1 MHKLLARQL
10 AKAAKASGEVD
21 LQALLALV
29 AAAYE
34 QSDADRQRTDRSMS
48 LMIGE
53 LEQLNHGLDQLVR
66 ERTAELREREFEL
79 QAQNLRFDAAL
90 ENMPQGLCMFDRNE
104 RLIVCNERYGEMYG
118 LSPVQTKPGVTLRSI
133 LEARVQR
140 GYHPDEPGLYVE
152 NILAKVRNSQP
163 YYTEYPMS
171 DGRIFAIHH
180 RPMAG
185 GGWVAIHQNI
195 TAQKQAETQIAF
207 MARHDGLTGLT
218 NRSVLLEKMEEALA
232 RLRRHGSPFTVF
244 MLDLDLFKIVNDSLG
259 HPVGDELLKVVA
271 ARLLACTRETDTVAR
286 LGGDEFAILATADDN
301 QQGAAI
307 ATANRLLAAIST
319 PFDLDGNV
327 INVGTSIGI
336 VLAPTH
342 GANVEQLIKNADL
355 ALYKAK
361 AEGRD
366 SYRFFERSMG
376 LEAITRRTHQS
387 ELRNALTNGEFVLHY
402 HPIVDVHTREPASIE
417 ALIRWMHPQRGMI
430 SPLEFIPLA
439 EETGLINPIGEWVLR
454 KACADAAE
462 WPANVKVSVN
472 LSAVQFRRL
481 CPLDNFRNVLD
492 ETGLP
497 AERLELEITETVLLQ
512 GNEENVETLH
522 QLRAMGISIVLDDF
536 GTGYSSLSY
545 LRMFPFDK
553 IKIDRSFVH
562 ELAKNEHS
570 ASIVSAVAGLGRNLR
585 IGTVAEGVETE
596 DQLVLV
602 RAAGCTH
609 AQGYLFGK
617 PCPVAELNFR
627 RLGQRKQKSKV
638 A

>member
-1 MHKLLARQL
+1 VHKLLARQL
-10 AKAAKASGEVD
+10 AKATKASGEVD
-21 LQALLALV
+21 LQGLLALV
-29 AAAYE
+29 SAAYE
-34 QSDADRQRTDRSMS
+34 QSDADRQRTDRSIA
-48 LMIGE
+48 LMIDE
-53 LEQLNHGLDQLVR
+53 LEQLNHGLDKLVQ
-66 ERTAELREREFEL
+66 ERTAELRDREFEL
-79 QAQNLRFDAAL
+79 QAQNLRFDAAI
-90 ENMPQGLCMFDRNE
+90 ENMPHGLCMFDRNE
-104 RLIVCNERYGEMYG
+104 RLIVCNERYGEIYG
-118 LSPVQTKPGVTLRSI
+118 LSPEQTQPGVTLRSI
-133 LEARVQR
+133 LEARVKA
-140 GYHPDEPGLYVE
+140 GYHPDEPDLYVE
-152 NILAKVRNSQP
+152 RILTKVRNNQP
-163 YYTEYPMS
+163 YYTEYPMC
-171 DGRIFAIHH
+171 DGRVFAVNH

-185 GGWVAIHQNI
+185 GGWVAIHQDI
-195 TAQKQAETQIAF
+195 TAQKHAETQIAF
-207 MARHDGLTGLT
+207 MARHDGLTGLA

-259 HPVGDELLKVVA
+259 HPTGDALLKVVA

-301 QQGAAI
+301 QHGAAM

-319 PFDLDGNV
+319 PFDLDGNA
-327 INVGTSIGI
+327 INIGTSIGI
-336 VLAPTH
+336 VLAPRH

-366 SYRFFERSMG
+366 SYRFFDPAMG
-376 LEAITRRTHQS
+376 LEAVTRRAHQS
-387 ELRNALTNGEFVLHY
+387 ELRNALTNDEFVLHY
-402 HPIVDVHTREPASIE
+402 HPIVDVHTRQPASVE
-417 ALIRWMHPQRGMI
+417 ALIRWNHPQRGMV

-454 KACADAAE
+454 KACADAAQ

-481 CPLDNFRNVLD
+481 CPIDNVRNVLD

-497 AERLELEITETVLLQ
+497 PERLELEITETVLLQ
-512 GNEENVETLH
+512 GSEDNVETLH
-522 QLRAMGISIVLDDF
+522 QLRAMGIAIVLDDF

-570 ASIVSAVAGLGRNLR
+570 ASIVSAVAGLGRSLR

-596 DQLVLV
+596 DQLVLI

-617 PCPVAELNFR
+617 PCPAAELKFR
-627 RLGQRKQKSKV
+627 HVAQRKQKSKV

>member
-1 MHKLLARQL
+1 VHKLLARQF

-21 LQALLALV
+21 LQALLTLV
-29 AAAYE
+29 SAAYE
-34 QSDADRQRTDRSMS
+34 QSDTDRQRTDRSMS

-53 LEQLNHGLDQLVR
+53 LEQLNQGLDKLVQ

-118 LSPVQTKPGVTLRSI
+118 LPPEQIKPGATLRSI
-133 LEARVQR
+133 LEARVGR
-140 GYHPDEPGLYVE
+140 GYHPEEPDVYVE

-163 YYTEYPMS
+163 YYAEYPMS
-171 DGRIFAIHH
+171 DGRIFAIFH
-180 RPMAG
+180 RPMPG
-185 GGWVAIHQNI
+185 GGWVAIHQDI

-207 MARHDGLTGLT
+207 MARHDGLTGLA

-327 INVGTSIGI
+327 INIGTSIGI

-387 ELRNALTNGEFVLHY
+387 ELRNALTNDEFVLHY

-417 ALIRWMHPQRGMI
+417 ALIRWKHPQRGMI

-454 KACADAAE
+454 KACTDAAQ

-481 CPLDNFRNVLD
+481 CPLDNFRNVLE

-497 AERLELEITETVLLQ
+497 TERLELEITETVLLQ
-512 GNEENVETLH
+512 GSEENVETLH

-602 RAAGCTH
+602 RAACCTH

-617 PCPVAELNFR
+617 PCAVDELNFR
-627 RLGQRKQKSKV
+627 RIGQRKQKSKV

>member
-1 MHKLLARQL
+1 VHKLLARQL
-10 AKAAKASGEVD
+10 ADAANSSGDVN
-21 LQALLALV
+21 LQCLLSLV
-29 AAAYE
+29 SDAYE
-34 QSDADRQRTDRSMS
+34 QSDAKSRRTDRAIS
-48 LMIGE
+48 LMVAE
-53 LEQLNHGLDQLVR
+53 LERLNRALDQLAQ

-79 QAQNLRFDAAL
+79 RAQNMRFDAAL

-104 RLIVCNERYGEMYG
+104 RLIVCNERYGVMYG
-118 LSPVQTKPGVTLRSI
+118 LLPEQTKPGVTLRSI
-133 LEARVQR
+133 LEARVQA
-140 GYHPDEPGLYVE
+140 GHIPDNADQYVE
-152 NILAKVRNSQP
+152 YILAKVRNRQP
-163 YYTEYPMS
+163 YYAEYPMR
-171 DGRIFAIHH
+171 DGRTFGINH
-180 RPMAG
+180 RPMPD
-185 GGWVAIHQNI
+185 GGWVAIHQDI
-195 TAQKQAETQIAF
+195 TAQKRAETQITF
-207 MARHDGLTGLT
+207 MARHDGLTGLA
-218 NRSVLLEKMEEALA
+218 NRAVLLEKMDEALA

-244 MLDLDLFKIVNDSLG
+244 MLDLDLFKTVNDTLG
-259 HPVGDELLKVVA
+259 HPLGDALLKVVA

-319 PFDLDGNV
+319 PFNLDDNV
-327 INVGTSIGI
+327 INIGTSIGI
-336 VLAPTH
+336 ALAPAH
-342 GANVEQLIKNADL
+342 GMNVEQLVKGADL

-366 SYRFFERSMG
+366 AYRFFEHSMG
-376 LEAITRRTHQS
+376 LEAITRRMHQS
-387 ELRNALTNGEFVLHY
+387 ELRGALANGEFVLHY
-402 HPIVDVHTREPASIE
+402 HPIVDINTRETASVE
-417 ALIRWMHPQRGMI
+417 ALIRWNHPQRGMI

-454 KACADAAE
+454 KACGDAVQ

-472 LSAVQFRRL
+472 LSAVQFHRL
-481 CPLDNFRNVLD
+481 CPIDNFRNVLD
-492 ETGLP
+492 KTGLP

-512 GNEENVETLH
+512 GTDENVETLH
-522 QLRAMGISIVLDDF
+522 QLRGMGISIVLDDF

-545 LRMFPFDK
+545 LRRFPFDK

-562 ELAKNEHS
+562 ELAKSEHC
-570 ASIVSAVAGLGRNLR
+570 ASIVSAVAGLGRSLR

-596 DQLVLV
+596 DQLALV

-617 PCPVAELNFR
+617 PCAGTELKFR
-627 RLGQRKQKSKV
+627 RFGERRQKSRV

>member
-1 MHKLLARQL
+1 VHKLLARQL
-10 AKAAKASGEVD
+10 AKAKASGEVD
-21 LQALLALV
+21 LQALLTLV
-29 AAAYE
+29 SGAYE
-34 QSDADRQRTDRSMS
+34 QSDSDRQRTDRSIA

-53 LEQLNHGLDQLVR
+53 LEQLNRGLDQLVQ
-66 ERTAELREREFEL
+66 ERTAALREREFEL
-79 QAQNLRFDAAL
+79 QAQNMRFDAAL

-118 LSPVQTKPGVTLRSI
+118 LSKEQTKPGVTLRAI
-133 LEARVQR
+133 LEARVEG
-140 GYHPDEPGLYVE
+140 GYHPNEPDLYVE
-152 NILAKVRNSQP
+152 KILAKVRNGQP
-163 YYTEYPMS
+163 YYSEYPMR
-171 DGRIFAIHH
+171 DGHTFAIHH
-180 RPMAG
+180 RPMSG
-185 GGWVAIHQNI
+185 GGWVAIHQDI

-207 MARHDGLTGLT
+207 MARHDGLTGLA

-327 INVGTSIGI
+327 INIGTSIGI

-342 GANVEQLIKNADL
+342 AANVEQLLKSADL

-361 AEGRD
+361 GEGRD
-366 SYRFFERSMG
+366 SYRFFEPSMG

-387 ELRNALTNGEFVLHY
+387 ELRNALTNDEFILHY
-402 HPIVDVHTREPASIE
+402 HPIVDVHTREPASVE
-417 ALIRWMHPQRGMI
+417 ALIRWKHPQRGMI
-430 SPLEFIPLA
+430 SPLEFITLA

-454 KACADAAE
+454 KACADAAQ

-481 CPLDNFRNVLD
+481 CPIDNVRNVLD

-497 AERLELEITETVLLQ
+497 PERLELEITETVLLQ

-553 IKIDRSFVH
+553 IKIDRSFVQ

-570 ASIVSAVAGLGRNLR
+570 ASIVSAVAGLGRSLR

-596 DQLVLV
+596 DQLILV

-617 PCPVAELNFR
+617 PCAVTELKFG
-627 RLGQRKQKSKV
+627 RLGQRRQKSKV

>member
-1 MHKLLARQL
+1 VHKLLARQL
-10 AKAAKASGEVD
+10 AKAAKAWGEVD

-29 AAAYE
+29 ATAYE
-34 QSDADRQRTDRSMS
+34 QSDADRQRTDRSIA

-53 LEQLNHGLDQLVR
+53 LEQLNHGLDKLVQ
-66 ERTAELREREFEL
+66 ERTAELRDREFEL
-79 QAQNLRFDAAL
+79 QAQNLRFDAAI
-90 ENMPQGLCMFDRNE
+90 ENMPHGLCMFDRNE
-104 RLIVCNERYGEMYG
+104 RLIVCNARYGEIYD
-118 LSPVQTKPGVTLRSI
+118 LSPEQTKPGVTLRSI
-133 LEARVQR
+133 LEARVKA
-140 GYHPDEPGLYVE
+140 GYHPGETDLYVE
-152 NILAKVRNSQP
+152 SILTKVRSNQP
-163 YYTEYPMS
+163 YYTEYPMC
-171 DGRIFAIHH
+171 DGRIFAVNH

-185 GGWVAIHQNI
+185 GGWVAIHQDI

-207 MARHDGLTGLT
+207 MARHDGLTGLA

-259 HPVGDELLKVVA
+259 HPTGDALLKVVA

-301 QQGAAI
+301 QQAAAM

-319 PFDLDGNV
+319 PFDLDGNA
-327 INVGTSIGI
+327 INIGTSIGI
-336 VLAPTH
+336 VLAPRH
-342 GANVEQLIKNADL
+342 GVNVEQLIKNADL

-361 AEGRD
+361 SEGRD
-366 SYRFFERSMG
+366 SYRFFDPAMG
-376 LEAITRRTHQS
+376 LEAVTRRAHQS
-387 ELRNALTNGEFVLHY
+387 ELRNALTNDEFVLHY
-402 HPIVDVHTREPASIE
+402 HPIVDVHTREPASVE
-417 ALIRWMHPQRGMI
+417 ALIRWKRPQRGMI

-454 KACADAAE
+454 KACADAAQ

-481 CPLDNFRNVLD
+481 CPIDNVRNVLD

-497 AERLELEITETVLLQ
+497 PERLELEITETVLLQ
-512 GNEENVETLH
+512 GSEDNVETLH
-522 QLRAMGISIVLDDF
+522 QLRAMGIAIVLDDF

-570 ASIVSAVAGLGRNLR
+570 ASIVSAVAGLGRSLR

-596 DQLVLV
+596 DQLVLI

-617 PCPVAELNFR
+617 PCPAADLNFR
-627 RLGQRKQKSKV
+627 RFAHRKHKIKV